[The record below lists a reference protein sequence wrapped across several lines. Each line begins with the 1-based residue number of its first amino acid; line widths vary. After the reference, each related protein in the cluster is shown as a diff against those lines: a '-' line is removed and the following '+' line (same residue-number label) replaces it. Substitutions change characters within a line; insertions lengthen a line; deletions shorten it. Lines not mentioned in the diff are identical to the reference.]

1 MRLYLLLFAC
11 LTTVSV
17 AQTTAPG
24 QTPPMS
30 MTPPSRLSP
39 TTLPLVSVGPILN
52 SGTMYY
58 DPEDKRFYNPQRGE
72 PDFSNLK
79 PPPMGSH
86 YEIRNKEVVLVRN

>member
-1 MRLYLLLFAC
+1 
-11 LTTVSV
+11 
-17 AQTTAPG
+17 
-24 QTPPMS
+24 
-30 MTPPSRLSP
+30 
-39 TTLPLVSVGPILN
+39 
-52 SGTMYY
+52 MYY